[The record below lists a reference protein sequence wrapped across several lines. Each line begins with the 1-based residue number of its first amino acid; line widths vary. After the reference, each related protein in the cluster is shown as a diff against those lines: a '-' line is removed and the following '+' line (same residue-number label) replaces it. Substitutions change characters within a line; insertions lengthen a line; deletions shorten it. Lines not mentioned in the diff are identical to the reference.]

1 MSFTSD
7 VANATVRD
15 EIVDGKQNVN
25 NGGGYDR
32 QCRSLRRQCNREQW
46 RNCC

>member
-25 NGGGYDR
+25 NGGVTIGNTVV
-32 QCRSLRRQCNREQW
+32 SGGSVNV
-46 RNCC
+46 NSG